1 MDYDIMGV
9 AEHHLDLASAGRG
22 GRAPASGRIP
32 LNLDSCQFDR
42 PWRNQWGNNGNDQA
56 TLEIFKA
63 EPLKRWDWTPIFWH
77 LKGLTLAVVFAY
89 FSTGDDAQ
97 AANQV
102 KMAQILE
109 FTHSIRTPFAIAAD
123 FNMEPDQLWETGW
136 VQSLGQ
142 RASVV
147 VPEVGHTCTT
157 GRGRIIDFA
166 VISDSVRP
174 FWRGITPEYNSPCK
188 PHIGICLQ
196 FTATPTQV
204 RVRQACFPKNFAF
217 PENCRAGGAFE
228 KAYEVKNQA

>member
-1 MDYDIMGV
+1 MW
-9 AEHHLDLASAGRG
+9 HLSATKRGRG
-22 GRAPASGRIP
+22 YWVTKWTTTSWEWRSIIWTWRARQRRQGDCEWRGTARFGHLPIRQAVEEP
-32 LNLDSCQFDR
+32 VWE
-42 PWRNQWGNNGNDQA
+42 PWQWSSHTGNFQGIWKVMGILQSLWNVG
-56 TLEIFKA
+56 IGHPF
-63 EPLKRWDWTPIFWH
+63 FWL

-123 FNMEPDQLWETGW
+123 FNIEPDQLWETGW

-142 RASVV
+142 RASIV

-166 VISDSVRP
+166 VISDSVQP

-188 PHIGICLQ
+188 PHIGTCLQ
-196 FTATPTQV
+196 VYGHSHTGP
-204 RVRQACFPKNFAF
+204 R
-217 PENCRAGGAFE
+217 EAGLLS
-228 KAYEVKNQA
+228 

>member
-1 MDYDIMGV
+1 MAMIKPHWKFSRYLEGYG
-9 AEHHLDLASAGRG
+9 DL
-22 GRAPASGRIP
+22 
-32 LNLDSCQFDR
+32 
-42 PWRNQWGNNGNDQA
+42 
-56 TLEIFKA
+56 A

-142 RASVV
+142 RASIV

-157 GRGRIIDFA
+157 GLGRIIDFA

-174 FWRGITPEYNSPCK
+174 FWRGYHT
-188 PHIGICLQ
+188 GIQ
-196 FTATPTQV
+196 FAMQTTHWYMLAIHGHSHTGP
-204 RVRQACFPKNFAF
+204 R
-217 PENCRAGGAFE
+217 EAGLFS
-228 KAYEVKNQA
+228 

>member
-1 MDYDIMGV
+1 MG
-9 AEHHLDLASAGRG
+9 LD
-22 GRAPASGRIP
+22 
-32 LNLDSCQFDR
+32 
-42 PWRNQWGNNGNDQA
+42 
-56 TLEIFKA
+56 TH
-63 EPLKRWDWTPIFWH
+63 FWH

-102 KMAQILE
+102 KMAQNLE

-142 RASVV
+142 RASIV

-166 VISDSVRP
+166 VISDSVQTIQEGNHT
-174 FWRGITPEYNSPCK
+174 GIQIAMQTT
-188 PHIGICLQ
+188 HWH
-196 FTATPTQV
+196 V
-204 RVRQACFPKNFAF
+204 FAIHGHSHTG
-217 PENCRAGGAFE
+217 PREAGLLS
-228 KAYEVKNQA
+228 

>member
-1 MDYDIMGV
+1 MG
-9 AEHHLDLASAGRG
+9 LD
-22 GRAPASGRIP
+22 
-32 LNLDSCQFDR
+32 
-42 PWRNQWGNNGNDQA
+42 
-56 TLEIFKA
+56 TH
-63 EPLKRWDWTPIFWH
+63 FWH

-89 FSTGDDAQ
+89 FSTGEDAQ

-142 RASVV
+142 RASIV

-157 GRGRIIDFA
+157 GRGRVIDFA

-174 FWRGITPEYNSPCK
+174 FCKGITPEYNSPCK

-204 RVRQACFPKNFAF
+204 RVRQACFPKSFAF
-217 PENCRAGGAFE
+217 PKTVEQVVPSRKRMKSKTKPE
-228 KAYEVKNQA
+228 